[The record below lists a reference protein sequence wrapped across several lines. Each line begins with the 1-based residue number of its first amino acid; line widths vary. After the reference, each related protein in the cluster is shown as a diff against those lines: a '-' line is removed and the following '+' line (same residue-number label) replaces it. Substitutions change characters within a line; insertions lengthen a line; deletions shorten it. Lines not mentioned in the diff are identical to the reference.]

1 VRTRRLM
8 PTTATAHL
16 TQRSRSHHGPPA
28 VELVGAL
35 MGSALIRESLPY
47 GKRKPSTLAALE
59 RRWFVGRLSL
69 AKAQEKHKSLSKA
82 QLSDSRLG
90 GNLELIGTAGLLR
103 MASPGAGPNLVTVRA
118 SAWADWY
125 EFLLYVPVRKRGKL
139 PSINRTGTSK
149 SWSRNR
155 LAMGTKKYYVHADV
169 VAAAKSYIEAFET
182 RKHLRISMQTTPD
195 YQGRCTST
203 INLDAGAAAGAM
215 PCVLSPATTIEGLA
229 KLSSTR
235 CFMSMSDPGETY
247 GEPDSYAVDFMAGAM
262 GACTLSHPEEA
273 AISHGPILID
283 DDLQWIDE
291 TCY

>member
-1 VRTRRLM
+1 
-8 PTTATAHL
+8 
-16 TQRSRSHHGPPA
+16 

-47 GKRKPSTLAALE
+47 GKRQPSTLAALE

-125 EFLLYVPVRKRGKL
+125 EFLLWVPVRKRGKP

-182 RKHLRISMQTTPD
+182 REHLRSSMQTTPD
-195 YQGRCTST
+195 NRGRCTST

-215 PCVLSPATTIEGLA
+215 PCVLSPAPAVLNCSYNQGIDCTALSAQRANTSGLA
-229 KLSSTR
+229 QSS
-235 CFMSMSDPGETY
+235 FMLMSDPGDTY
-247 GEPDSYAVDFMAGAM
+247 GEPDDDAADFMAGAI
-262 GACTLSHPEEA
+262 GACTLSHPKEA
-273 AISHGPILID
+273 AISHGPVFID

-291 TCY
+291 KWYSTHTEMPR